1 MTGRTGRFS
10 RSDRLLRTRDFQRVS
25 REGKRRVSRHFVVL
39 VASRAEVSGVAG
51 RARHD
56 RPRLGVT
63 VSRKVGGAVQRNRVK
78 RHVREWFRHARGS
91 LGAAV
96 GDGGPLD
103 VVVIARRGADALGGR
118 GVARELDALLGTG
131 DRG

>member
-10 RSDRLLRTRDFQRVS
+10 RSDRLLQTRDFQRVS

-39 VASRAEVSGVAG
+39 VASRAEVSGVTG

-78 RHVREWFRHARGS
+78 RHVREWFRRARWS
-91 LGAAV
+91 LGAAE
-96 GDGGPLD
+96 GDRSPLD
-103 VVVIARRGADALGGR
+103 VVVIARRGADALGG
-118 GVARELDALLGTG
+118 GDVAQELDALLGIG